1 MESYRG
7 ALRSLAVCLA
17 LAPVASLAADLYR
30 YQDESGQWVFTDRKP
45 DAGQDYEQS
54 ARARVGRTMPGV
66 VVRREDAPGMAR
78 IVAENECRC
87 PMQVAVWLTA
97 GDNVTTG
104 SDASGATAV
113 LAAGESRTVLEL
125 RPEQTGSDWSFVYEH
140 GFIAGDPDAA
150 HAPRQPY
157 LPPFA
162 PASAYAVTQAFPD
175 RVTHD
180 TADSRHAVDI
190 GMPEG
195 AGVYAARGGV
205 VVAVAY
211 ANFVG
216 GTNRESFVRRANQVR
231 ILHEDGTFAVYAH
244 LAWDSIRVR
253 PGQRIVRGEKIAA
266 SGNTG
271 FSTGPHLH
279 FAVLRNAGLQSES
292 VPVEFSNGRG
302 STQPVRSGAEL
313 VNP

>member
-7 ALRSLAVCLA
+7 ALRSLTVCLA
-17 LAPVASLAADLYR
+17 LLPVASLAADLYR

-45 DAGQDYEQS
+45 DDSQDYEQS

-66 VVRREDAPGMAR
+66 VVSREDAPGIAR
-78 IVAENECRC
+78 IVAENECPC

-97 GDNVTTG
+97 GDNVTIG
-104 SDASGATAV
+104 IDARGLSTV
-113 LAAGESRTVLEL
+113 LAAGESRTVLEV
-125 RPEQTGSDWSFVYEH
+125 RPEQAGSDWSFKYEH
-140 GFIAGDPDAA
+140 GFVPGDPDAV

-157 LPPFA
+157 LPPFG

-175 RVTHD
+175 QDTHD
-180 TADSRHAVDI
+180 TVDSWHAVDI

-216 GTNRESFVRRANQVR
+216 GADREAFAQRANQVR
-231 ILHEDGTFAVYAH
+231 ILHPDGTFALYAH

-253 PGQRIVRGEKIAA
+253 PGQQVVRGEKIAA

-279 FAVLRNAGLQSES
+279 FAVLRNGGLKSES

-302 STQPVRSGAEL
+302 GTQAVRSGAEL